1 MIRPLCHCWL
11 LLLLYWP
18 VALRAEPDF
27 IIHDVQLEARREQY
41 VLSLLIDYRLSRVA
55 LEALSNGVPL
65 TFELNV
71 RVEKVWSSLW
81 EKRPFEMILRHQIR
95 YHALTG
101 QYRVVDLASGEQES
115 FVTQEAALYELGD
128 YNDIKLIIKEELDPE
143 ADYKM
148 RLRAQ
153 LEIESLPLPLR
164 PLAYF
169 HRGWK
174 LSSGWT
180 QWPLKP

>member
-1 MIRPLCHCWL
+1 MNRLAQYGWL
-11 LLLLYWP
+11 LLLLVWSGS
-18 VALRAEPDF
+18 VWAADF
-27 IIHDVQLEARREQY
+27 DIHDVQLEERQGQY
-41 VLSLLIDYRLSRVA
+41 FISLQIDYHLSKVA

-65 TFELNV
+65 TFEFKV
-71 RVEKVWSSLW
+71 RVQKVWGSFW
-81 EKRPFEMILRHQIR
+81 EQRPLDISLRHQVR

-101 QYRVVDLASGEQES
+101 LYRVLDLQSGEASS
-115 FVTQEAALYELGD
+115 FATQDAALYALGEHTNLKLIATDQLVPGSD
-128 YNDIKLIIKEELDPE
+128 YNV
-143 ADYKM
+143 
-148 RLRAQ
+148 RLRAD
-153 LEIESLPLPLR
+153 LDIEYLPLPLR

>member
-1 MIRPLCHCWL
+1 LQER
-11 LLLLYWP
+11 
-18 VALRAEPDF
+18 
-27 IIHDVQLEARREQY
+27 QGQY
-41 VLSLLIDYRLSRVA
+41 QLSLLIDYRLSRVA

-65 TFELNV
+65 TFELKV
-71 RVEKVWSSLW
+71 TVEKVDGSLW
-81 EKRPFEMILRHQIR
+81 EHRPLEMTLQHQIR

-101 QYRVVDLASGEQES
+101 LYRVVDLMGDEQES
-115 FVTQEAALYELGD
+115 FVTQDAALYALGE
-128 YNDIKLIIKEELDPE
+128 YSDIKLISKQQLDPE
-143 ADYKM
+143 TKYRM
-148 RLRAQ
+148 RLRAD
-153 LEIESLPLPLR
+153 LDIESLPLPLQ

>member
-1 MIRPLCHCWL
+1 MKRAFPWSGMLML
-11 LLLLYWP
+11 LVWSAY
-18 VALRAEPDF
+18 LRAVDF
-27 IIHDVQLEARREQY
+27 IIHDVHLEERREQY
-41 VLSLLIDYRLSRVA
+41 FLSLQIDYQLSKVA

-65 TFELNV
+65 TFELKIGV
-71 RVEKVWSSLW
+71 ERVWGSFW
-81 EKRPFEMILRHQIR
+81 QQRPLEMSLRHQVR

-101 QYRVVDLASGEQES
+101 LYRVVDLQSGEQKS
-115 FVTQEAALYELGD
+115 FVTQDAALYALGE
-128 YNDIKLIIKEELDPE
+128 YADISLISKDRLVPE
-143 ADYKM
+143 ADYNV
-148 RLRAQ
+148 RLRAN
-153 LEIESLPLPLR
+153 LDIESLPLPLR

>member
-1 MIRPLCHCWL
+1 MSRSLCLCWML
-11 LLLLYWP
+11 LLLCGSG
-18 VALRAEPDF
+18 AIRAAPDF
-27 IIHDVQLEARREQY
+27 IIHDVQLEVRHEQY
-41 VLSLLIDYRLSRVA
+41 VLSLLIDYHLSRVA

-71 RVEKVWSSLW
+71 RVEKVWGSLW
-81 EKRPFEMILRHQIR
+81 EQQPFEVSLRHQIR

-101 QYRVVDLASGEQES
+101 LYRVVDLTSGEQKS
-115 FVTQEAALYELGD
+115 FVTQDAALYELGE
-128 YNDIKLIIKEELDPE
+128 YNDIKLISKEELDPE